1 MTLVCSPAAQRVW
14 ETLCQALEVFH
25 GDTWCGGC
33 DVFFFWRLMSKATP
47 HPSVP
52 GVNLQSKHTC
62 RGAMFYLSIKSEVR
76 DMQAVATPA
85 ATSHAA
91 SVHTQQR
98 GRVFISQVCS

>member
-1 MTLVCSPAAQRVW
+1 
-14 ETLCQALEVFH
+14 
-25 GDTWCGGC
+25 
-33 DVFFFWRLMSKATP
+33 
-47 HPSVP
+47 
-52 GVNLQSKHTC
+52 
-62 RGAMFYLSIKSEVR
+62 MFYLSIKSEVR